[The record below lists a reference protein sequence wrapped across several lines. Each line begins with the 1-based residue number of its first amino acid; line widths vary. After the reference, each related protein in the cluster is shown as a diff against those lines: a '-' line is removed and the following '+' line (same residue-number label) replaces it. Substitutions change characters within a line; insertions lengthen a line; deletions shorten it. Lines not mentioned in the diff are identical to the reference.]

1 MKITDVKALVLD
13 DVMQHAI
20 IIQINTD
27 EGISGYGEVMGGPID
42 RAKWIKARI
51 QGELKRYIVNQD
63 PTDVERV
70 MVRIRH
76 HGGYKPLGRLVSGI
90 ENALWDIAGK
100 SAGVPVYKLLGGKV
114 RDEVRIYCD
123 CGSGIPLE
131 PGGPIV
137 YTPEAY
143 AENAKRRIKTLGP
156 LGFTLLKFD
165 IGFHGRQLMSVPG
178 GALRD
183 IGRFPGQ
190 YTETG
195 HVTEVGLK
203 VEIDSVKAIKE
214 VIGDEIGICLDCG
227 PGQSLPEAKRLAK
240 ALEPFNVRWA
250 EDLLQ
255 GTQTPGIGEYT
266 DAETYRLLT
275 QSTSTPT
282 LTGEHVYLRYGFME
296 LIQKRAVSVV
306 APDIMDVG
314 GIAEAKWI
322 AEFAD
327 LYGVLIAPHC
337 NGMGISFLCNVHAG
351 AAMPKNFI
359 AFEWHRADDSAW
371 ADIIEYTD
379 KPIIKDG
386 SAKPPTKPG
395 LGFELD
401 EKKVRKYLA
410 EGEKYFSE

>member
-1 MKITDVKALVLD
+1 MQITDVQALVLD
-13 DVMQHAI
+13 EVMQHAI
-20 IIQINTD
+20 LVRVDTD
-27 EGISGYGEVMGGPID
+27 AGICGYGEVMGGPLD
-42 RAKWIKARI
+42 RARWFKARI
-51 QGELKRYIVNQD
+51 QGELKRYILQQD

-70 MVRIRH
+70 MIRLRH

-100 SAGVPVYKLLGGKV
+100 AAGVPVYKLLGGKV

-123 CGSGIPLE
+123 CGAGIPLE
-131 PGGPIV
+131 PEGPEV
-137 YTPEAY
+137 YTPKAYEA
-143 AENAKRRIKTLGP
+143 NARQRLQALRP
-156 LGFTLLKFD
+156 YGFSLLKFD

-178 GALRD
+178 GALPD
-183 IGRFPGQ
+183 VGRFPGQ

-195 HVTEVGLK
+195 HVTEVGFK
-203 VEIDSVKAIKE
+203 VEVESVQAIKD
-214 VIGDEIGICLDCG
+214 VLGDEVGLCLDCG
-227 PGQSLPEAKRLAK
+227 PGQSLPEAKRLAQ

-255 GTQTPGIGEYT
+255 GTQTPGLGEYT
-266 DAETYRLLT
+266 DAEAYRRLT

-282 LTGEHVYLRYGFME
+282 LTGEHVYLRYGFQE
-296 LIQKRAVSVV
+296 IIQKRAVSVV

-314 GIAEAKWI
+314 GIAEALWI

-359 AFEWHRADDSAW
+359 AFEWHRADDPAW
-371 ADIIEYTD
+371 ADVIAAPDRPHIS
-379 KPIIKDG
+379 DG
-386 SAKPPTKPG
+386 TTTPPTKPG

-401 EKKVRKYLA
+401 EQQVRKHLSD
-410 EGEKYFSE
+410 GETYFFG